1 MFLRLRRLLLQ
12 AKLPALLCVML
23 LGLSGCF
30 LFGGGGGGSGGN
42 DSEEIVGPEQM
53 LSQDFVTTFE
63 LGQTLK
69 EAGQV
74 DEALLIYYE
83 ALAQD
88 STGYG
93 ASKCWNVIGDIYLD
107 DAQYK
112 KALEAYQTV
121 MTNFTVIEDSV
132 GVEMKIKFV
141 QAALLVR
148 EERLKVAKEGPT
160 KN

>member
-12 AKLPALLCVML
+12 AKLPAFLCVML

-30 LFGGGGGGSGGN
+30 LFGGGGGGGD
-42 DSEEIVGPEQM
+42 DSEEIVDPERVV
-53 LSQDFVTTFE
+53 SQDFVTSFE
-63 LGQTLK
+63 VGQTLK

-74 DEALLIYYE
+74 DEALVIFFE
-83 ALAQD
+83 AIGQD

-93 ASKCWNVIGDIYLD
+93 ASKCWDAIGDIYLD
-107 DAQYK
+107 DGQYK
-112 KALEAYQTV
+112 KAFEAYQTV
-121 MTNFTVIEDSV
+121 MTKFTVIEDSLN
-132 GVEMKIKFV
+132 VEMKIKFV
-141 QAALLVR
+141 QAAQLVR

>member
-30 LFGGGGGGSGGN
+30 LFGGGGGGN

-53 LSQDFVTTFE
+53 LPQDFVTTFE

>member
-30 LFGGGGGGSGGN
+30 LFGGGGGGN
-42 DSEEIVGPEQM
+42 DSEEIVGPEQT

>member
-30 LFGGGGGGSGGN
+30 LFGGGGGD
-42 DSEEIVGPEQM
+42 DSEEIVGPEQT

-63 LGQTLK
+63 VGQTLK
-69 EAGQV
+69 EAGYV
-74 DEALLIYYE
+74 DEALLIFYE

-93 ASKCWNVIGDIYLD
+93 ASKCWDAIGDIYLD

-112 KALEAYQTV
+112 KAFEAYQTV

-141 QAALLVR
+141 QTALLVR

>member
-30 LFGGGGGGSGGN
+30 LFGGGGGGN
-42 DSEEIVGPEQM
+42 DSEEIVGPEQT

-83 ALAQD
+83 ILAQD

-112 KALEAYQTV
+112 KALEAY
-121 MTNFTVIEDSV
+121 
-132 GVEMKIKFV
+132 
-141 QAALLVR
+141 
-148 EERLKVAKEGPT
+148 
-160 KN
+160 

>member
-23 LGLSGCF
+23 RGLSGCF
-30 LFGGGGGGSGGN
+30 LFGGGGGGN
-42 DSEEIVGPEQM
+42 DSEEIVGPEQT

>member
-30 LFGGGGGGSGGN
+30 LFGGGGGGN

-53 LSQDFVTTFE
+53 LPQDFVTTFE

-148 EERLKVAKEGPT
+148 AERLKVAKEGPT

>member
-12 AKLPALLCVML
+12 AKLPALSCVML

-30 LFGGGGGGSGGN
+30 LFGGGGGN
-42 DSEEIVGPEQM
+42 DSEEIVGPEQT

>member
-30 LFGGGGGGSGGN
+30 LFGGGGGGN
-42 DSEEIVGPEQM
+42 ASEEIVGPEQT

-83 ALAQD
+83 VLAQD

-93 ASKCWNVIGDIYLD
+93 ASKGWNVIGDIYLD

>member
-30 LFGGGGGGSGGN
+30 LFGGGGGGN
-42 DSEEIVGPEQM
+42 DSEEIVGPEQT

-141 QAALLVR
+141 QVALLVR

>member
-1 MFLRLRRLLLQ
+1 MFLWLRRLLLQ

-30 LFGGGGGGSGGN
+30 LFGGGGGD
-42 DSEEIVGPEQM
+42 DSEEIVDPERAV
-53 LSQDFVTTFE
+53 SQDFVTTFQV
-63 LGQTLK
+63 GQTLK
-69 EAGQV
+69 EAGHV
-74 DEALLIYYE
+74 DEALLIFYE
-83 ALAQD
+83 ALAKD

-93 ASKCWNVIGDIYLD
+93 ASKCWDAIGDIFLD
-107 DAQYK
+107 DGQYK
-112 KALEAYQTV
+112 KAFEAYQTV

>member
-30 LFGGGGGGSGGN
+30 LFGGGGGGN
-42 DSEEIVGPEQM
+42 DSEEIVGPEQT

-107 DAQYK
+107 DGQYK
-112 KALEAYQTV
+112 KAFEAYQTV

>member
-1 MFLRLRRLLLQ
+1 MFLRLSRLLLQ

-30 LFGGGGGGSGGN
+30 LFGGGGGDDSG
-42 DSEEIVGPEQM
+42 EIVDPEQT
-53 LSQDFVTTFE
+53 LSLDFVTTFE
-63 LGQTLK
+63 VGQTLK

-93 ASKCWNVIGDIYLD
+93 ASKCWNAIGDIYLE
-107 DAQYK
+107 DAQYD
-112 KALEAYQTV
+112 KAFEAYQTV
-121 MTNFTVIEDSV
+121 MTDFTVIEDSI
-132 GVEMKIKFV
+132 GVVRKIKFV